1 MTRLVDLATVVRS
14 KNAGPLWLT
23 LDVMFD
29 GEENFTRAI
38 QSEAI
43 TPKSISDLF
52 GVPAEKVSIIPY
64 PIVNSIK
71 ITIPRN
77 PVSGSIGETDVYGC
91 QQYLPLY
98 SLMV

>member
-23 LDVMFD
+23 LDIMFD
-29 GEENFTRAI
+29 GEKDYSLALN
-38 QSEAI
+38 SEAI
-43 TPKSISDLF
+43 NATKIAELY

-71 ITIPRN
+71 ITIPRKL
-77 PVSGSIGETDVYGC
+77 VSGSLGETDVYGC
-91 QQYLPLY
+91 QQYTPLF
-98 SLMV
+98 SVMI